1 MMLHFLYTNVA
12 QALFATRVALAV
24 LLLVWTSLVAAQ
36 VPSLDEARRLLREG
50 QVDRALAAI
59 EQRLVVDGNDRHSR
73 FLKGVALAQ
82 KSDTNSAIEVFVA
95 LTRDYPQLPE
105 PYNNLAVLYASQEDY
120 QRARDALL
128 QAINTHPSYATA
140 HENLG
145 DVYAKMAGLAYTR
158 ALSLDTANAVAKD
171 KLALIDDLF
180 GSSSA
185 SAAVTAPVK
194 VAAIP
199 IPVARAV
206 SAPVPVPVKPSP
218 AAMSSAADP
227 VPAAAT
233 EASIAGLVDTVQSW
247 ARAWSTQDVDGYLG
261 HYVARKSPDASLSR
275 QAWEQRR
282 RVRLS
287 KPGSISI
294 NVDDFQV
301 RRQGPEHVV
310 VTFVQD
316 YRSERYADRVRKS
329 LTFKRVGKNWK
340 ISVERTIA
348 KL

>member
-1 MMLHFLYTNVA
+1 M
-12 QALFATRVALAV
+12 
-24 LLLVWTSLVAAQ
+24 
-36 VPSLDEARRLLREG
+36 
-50 QVDRALAAI
+50 
-59 EQRLVVDGNDRHSR
+59 
-73 FLKGVALAQ
+73 
-82 KSDTNSAIEVFVA
+82 A

-105 PYNNLAVLYASQEDY
+105 PYNNLAVLYASQQDY

-180 GSSSA
+180 GG
-185 SAAVTAPVK
+185 SAASVVVTAPVK
-194 VAAIP
+194 TAAIST
-199 IPVARAV
+199 PVARAV
-206 SAPVPVPVKPSP
+206 SAPVPVKPSP
-218 AAMSSAADP
+218 AVP

-233 EASIAGLVDTVQSW
+233 ETSFAGVVDTVQSW
-247 ARAWSTQDVDGYLG
+247 ARAWSTQNVTGYLG

-275 QAWEQRR
+275 QVWEQRR

-287 KPGSISI
+287 KPGNITI
-294 NVDDFQV
+294 DVDDFQV

-310 VTFVQD
+310 VTFVQG
-316 YRSERYADRVRKS
+316 YRSETYADRVRKS
-329 LTFKRVGKNWK
+329 LTFKRVGESWK
-340 ISVERTIA
+340 ISDERTIA